1 MAILDIFRKKKKK
14 KKPRVADSASR
25 AVAKGK
31 EEDLSSSPSRAKG
44 TLTRE
49 AAMADEKEK
58 PKRRVEEKKTEEKK
72 EVEKESPKL
81 KSKNIRSSLPF
92 TAARVGKEDKSSSSP
107 FAAARVKEVR
117 FGQSYKILKGP
128 HITEKAG
135 DLTEKNQYVFKIFPR
150 ANKIGVKKA
159 IEDTYG
165 VDVVSIKIIN
175 VPKKKRR
182 LGKIQGTRP
191 GYKKAIV
198 KIKKGQKIEVLP
210 R

>member
-44 TLTRE
+44 TLTRK

-58 PKRRVEEKKTEEKK
+58 PKRRRVEEKKIEEKK

-81 KSKNIRSSLPF
+81 KS
-92 TAARVGKEDKSSSSP
+92 
-107 FAAARVKEVR
+107 EVR

-135 DLTEKNQYVFKIFPR
+135 DLAEKNQYVFKIFPR

>member
-14 KKPRVADSASR
+14 KKPIAFDSASR
-25 AVAKGK
+25 AIAKGE
-31 EEDLSSSPSRAKG
+31 EEDLSSSPSIAKG
-44 TLTRE
+44 TLTKE
-49 AAMADEKEK
+49 AAMADENEK
-58 PKRRVEEKKTEEKK
+58 PKRRVEEKETEEKK
-72 EVEKESPKL
+72 KVEKESPKL
-81 KSKNIRSSLPF
+81 KS
-92 TAARVGKEDKSSSSP
+92 
-107 FAAARVKEVR
+107 EVR

>member
-1 MAILDIFRKKKKK
+1 MAILNFLKK
-14 KKPRVADSASR
+14 KKPTVTE
-25 AVAKGK
+25 V
-31 EEDLSSSPSRAKG
+31 
-44 TLTRE
+44 
-49 AAMADEKEK
+49 MADEKEK
-58 PKRRVEEKKTEEKK
+58 PKRRVEEKKTEEK
-72 EVEKESPKL
+72 
-81 KSKNIRSSLPF
+81 
-92 TAARVGKEDKSSSSP
+92 
-107 FAAARVKEVR
+107 KEVR

>member
-1 MAILDIFRKKKKK
+1 MKILDIFKKKK
-14 KKPRVADSASR
+14 SA
-25 AVAKGK
+25 AVSA
-31 EEDLSSSPSRAKG
+31 EI
-44 TLTRE
+44 
-49 AAMADEKEK
+49 DEKEK
-58 PKRRVEEKKTEEKK
+58 PKRRVEEKKTEEK
-72 EVEKESPKL
+72 
-81 KSKNIRSSLPF
+81 
-92 TAARVGKEDKSSSSP
+92 
-107 FAAARVKEVR
+107 KEVR

-135 DLTEKNQYVFKIFPR
+135 YLTEKNQYVFKIFPR
-150 ANKIGVKKA
+150 ANKMGVKKA

>member
-14 KKPRVADSASR
+14 KKPRVVDSASR

-31 EEDLSSSPSRAKG
+31 EEDLSSSPSIAKG
-44 TLTRE
+44 TSTRK
-49 AAMADEKEK
+49 AAMTDKKEK

-72 EVEKESPKL
+72 EIEKESPKL
-81 KSKNIRSSLPF
+81 KS
-92 TAARVGKEDKSSSSP
+92 
-107 FAAARVKEVR
+107 EVR

-135 DLTEKNQYVFKIFPR
+135 DLAEKNQYVFKIFPR

>member
-14 KKPRVADSASR
+14 KKPRVVDSASR

-44 TLTRE
+44 TLTRK
-49 AAMADEKEK
+49 ATMADEKEK
-58 PKRRVEEKKTEEKK
+58 PKRMVEEKKIEEKK

-81 KSKNIRSSLPF
+81 KS
-92 TAARVGKEDKSSSSP
+92 
-107 FAAARVKEVR
+107 EVR

-135 DLTEKNQYVFKIFPR
+135 DLAEKNQYVFKIFPR

-175 VPKKKRR
+175 VPKKKIK